1 MRLVSGNQM
10 IAEGAL
16 AAGCKFFAGYP
27 ITPSSEI
34 MEYMAEKM
42 PRKKRKFLQMED
54 EIASLGAVIGASLA
68 GAKAMTATSGP
79 GFSLML
85 EHIGYAAMA
94 EVPCVIANV
103 MRSGPSTGLPTKT
116 SQGDFM
122 QARFGSHGDIPAI
135 VLVPESPIECF
146 HLTVR
151 AFNLAEEYRTPVVL
165 LSDEVNAH
173 MRENVPVKIEPEVE
187 ILKRREPEVPPSWYK
202 HYPEEVMVRE
212 RPMAVFGEGYRF
224 HVTGLT
230 HDREGFPTSKKD
242 EIIDCHTHL
251 VNKVRRNAHR
261 IVAAEKFM
269 MREAKIVV
277 VAAGSVARSVKE
289 AVRKLRRMG
298 IKIGLFRPVTMW
310 PFPKKQLQE
319 AIGGKVKAVLVVEQN
334 FGQMVVMVKYYMS
347 KRMSVVHLNQIDGE
361 LIEPEKII
369 AKVTELY

>member
-1 MRLVSGNQM
+1 MRLVSGNKM

-16 AAGCKFFAGYP
+16 AAGCRFFAGYP

-34 MEYMAEKM
+34 MEYLAQKM
-42 PRKKRKFLQMED
+42 PRIGGKFIQMED
-54 EIASLGAVIGASLA
+54 EIASMGAVIGASLA

-79 GFSLML
+79 GFSLMQ

-135 VLVPESPIECF
+135 ALVPESPIECF

-173 MRENVPVKIEPEVE
+173 MRENVPMKIELEAE
-187 ILKRREPEVPPSWYK
+187 IRERREPEVPPSWYK
-202 HYPEEVMVRE
+202 HYPEEVMVRD

-230 HDREGFPTSKKD
+230 HDHEGFPSSKRD
-242 EIIDCHTHL
+242 QIIDCHTHL
-251 VNKVRRNAHR
+251 VDKVRRNAHR
-261 IVAAEKFM
+261 IAAAEKYR
-269 MREAKIVV
+269 MREAKIVI
-277 VAAGSVARSVKE
+277 VAAGSAARSAKE
-289 AVRKLRRMG
+289 AVKMLRNMR
-298 IKIGLFRPVTMW
+298 IKIGLFRPITMW

-319 AIGGKVKAVLVVEQN
+319 AVGRKAKAVLVVEQN
-334 FGQMVVMVKYYMS
+334 FGQMAVIVRYYMPR
-347 KRMSVVHLNQIDGE
+347 RMPVVHLNQVDGE